1 MTHQEFSCQLKL
13 EMDVHLNS
21 DLFHR
26 YSMFVD
32 NNPTL
37 FDSAPEIHNI
47 YQHSINFFR
56 YKHDQ
61 MDKVVLVFQ
70 AIIDIYIFCI
80 ANSCA

>member
-1 MTHQEFSCQLKL
+1 MTHQEFYSQLKL

-21 DLFHR
+21 DHFHR

-37 FDSAPEIHNI
+37 FDSAPEVHNI
-47 YQHSINFFR
+47 HIIHHDTFVLEIESVKYRYLCFFNI
-56 YKHDQ
+56 
-61 MDKVVLVFQ
+61 F
-70 AIIDIYIFCI
+70 FCI

>member
-21 DLFHR
+21 DHFHR

-37 FDSAPEIHNI
+37 FDSAPEVHNI
-47 YQHSINFFR
+47 YQQSINFF
-56 YKHDQ
+56 
-61 MDKVVLVFQ
+61 
-70 AIIDIYIFCI
+70 
-80 ANSCA
+80 

>member
-1 MTHQEFSCQLKL
+1 MTHQEFYSQLKL

-21 DLFHR
+21 DHFHR

-47 YQHSINFFR
+47 YQHSINFF
-56 YKHDQ
+56 
-61 MDKVVLVFQ
+61 
-70 AIIDIYIFCI
+70 
-80 ANSCA
+80 